1 MRSEKL
7 LGSLKGPGFDSPH
20 LHQMNLNN
28 TYDYAVIGAG
38 IVGLST
44 ALHLQKQNVSVIV
57 LEKEKEPGL
66 HQSGRNSGVIHS
78 GIYYKPNS
86 SKSELSI
93 KGRNLLVE
101 YLQKKNINFR
111 QEGKIVVDNDL
122 DKLESL
128 LERSIDLEMEGVKIV
143 QNDELLS
150 IEPNSVMLNGLFVPQ
165 AGVVDYKEV
174 VQAYAN
180 DFIEMGGEIKY
191 IEEIKEI
198 ENKNGLKSIS
208 GNKYTYNS
216 EFLINCAG
224 LFSDEIAK
232 LDNMSPNVKIIPF
245 RGEYY
250 KISNTKN
257 KILNNMIYPMADPDL
272 PFLGIHLTKTANGD
286 IEAGPNAVLAFS
298 KEGYKWTDINFV
310 DLTKV
315 LTFPG
320 MLKLGKKYFRTGIS
334 EMYRSLNK
342 KIFVKEIQKLINGV
356 NLKDIKQIPSG
367 VRAQAVDKDGNLVDD
382 FLFEEGENSLHVLNS
397 PSPAATASLAIGESI
412 VSKITN

>member
-1 MRSEKL
+1 MT
-7 LGSLKGPGFDSPH
+7 
-20 LHQMNLNN
+20 NNN

-44 ALHLQKQNVSVIV
+44 ALHLRKQNVSVVV

-93 KGRNLLVE
+93 RGRNLLIE
-101 YLQKKNINFR
+101 YLKKKDINFR

-122 DKLESL
+122 NKLENL
-128 LERSIDLEMEGVKIV
+128 LDRSIELDMEGVKIV
-143 QNDELLS
+143 RDDELLS

-174 VQAYAN
+174 VQAYAK

-198 ENKNGLKSIS
+198 ENINGLKSIK
-208 GNKYTYNS
+208 GNKDTYNC

-250 KISNTKN
+250 KISNIKN
-257 KILNNMIYPMADPDL
+257 KILNNMIYPLADPDL
-272 PFLGIHLTKTANGD
+272 PFLGLHLTKTANGD

-342 KIFVKEIQKLINGV
+342 NIFVKEIQKLINGV
-356 NLKDIKQIPSG
+356 DLSDIKQIPSG

-412 VSKITN
+412 VSKILN

>member
-1 MRSEKL
+1 
-7 LGSLKGPGFDSPH
+7 
-20 LHQMNLNN
+20 MNLNN

-44 ALHLQKQNVSVIV
+44 ALHLQKQNLSVVV

-191 IEEIKEI
+191 IQEIKEI

-257 KILNNMIYPMADPDL
+257 NILNNMIYPLADPDL

-342 KIFVKEIQKLINGV
+342 NIFVKEIQKLINGV

-412 VSKITN
+412 VSKILN

>member
-1 MRSEKL
+1 
-7 LGSLKGPGFDSPH
+7 
-20 LHQMNLNN
+20 MNNN
-28 TYDYAVIGAG
+28 KTYDFAIIGAG

-44 ALHLQKQNVSVIV
+44 ALHIQKQNKSVVV

-86 SKSELSI
+86 YKSELSI
-93 KGRNLLVE
+93 RGRNLLVE
-101 YLQKKNINFR
+101 YLKLKKIRYR

-122 DKLESL
+122 DKLANL
-128 LERSIDLEMEGVKIV
+128 LERSKELEMEGVKLV
-143 QNDELLS
+143 QNEKLLN
-150 IEPNSVMLNGLFVPQ
+150 IEPNSVMLNGVFVPQ

-174 VQAYAN
+174 VQAYAH
-180 DFIEMGGEIKY
+180 DFQANGGEIKL

-198 ENKNGLKSIS
+198 ENINGLKSVRGIHS
-208 GNKYTYNS
+208 SYKC

-232 LDNMSPNVKIIPF
+232 LDGMSPDVKIIPF

-250 KISNTKN
+250 KIRDSKN
-257 KILNNMIYPMADPDL
+257 EILNNMIYPLADPDL

-320 MLKLGKKYFRTGIS
+320 MIKLGKKYFKTGIS

-342 KIFVKEIQKLINGV
+342 NVFVKEIQKLIKGV
-356 NLKDIKQIPSG
+356 DPRDIQQIPSG
-367 VRAQAVDKDGNLVDD
+367 VRAQAVDKAGNLVDD
-382 FLFEEGENSLHVLNS
+382 FLFEKGVNSLHVLNS

-412 VSKITN
+412 ASKISN

>member
-1 MRSEKL
+1 MT
-7 LGSLKGPGFDSPH
+7 
-20 LHQMNLNN
+20 NNN

-44 ALHLQKQNVSVIV
+44 ALHLRKQNVSVVV

-93 KGRNLLVE
+93 RGRNLLIE
-101 YLQKKNINFR
+101 YLKKKDINFR

-122 DKLESL
+122 NKLENL
-128 LERSIDLEMEGVKIV
+128 LDRSIELDMDGVKIV
-143 QNDELLS
+143 RDDELLS
-150 IEPNSVMLNGLFVPQ
+150 IEPSSVMLNGLFVPQ

-174 VQAYAN
+174 VQAYAK

-198 ENKNGLKSIS
+198 ENINGLKSIK
-208 GNKYTYNS
+208 GNKDTYNC

-257 KILNNMIYPMADPDL
+257 KILNNMIYPLADPDL

-315 LTFPG
+315 VTFPG

-342 KIFVKEIQKLINGV
+342 NIFVKEIQKLINGV
-356 NLKDIKQIPSG
+356 DLRDIKQIPSG

-412 VSKITN
+412 VSKILN

>member
-1 MRSEKL
+1 MT
-7 LGSLKGPGFDSPH
+7 
-20 LHQMNLNN
+20 NNN

-44 ALHLQKQNVSVIV
+44 ALHLRKQNVSVVV

-93 KGRNLLVE
+93 RGRNLLIE
-101 YLQKKNINFR
+101 YLKKKEINFR

-122 DKLESL
+122 NKLENL
-128 LERSIDLEMEGVKIV
+128 LDRSIELDMEGVKIV
-143 QNDELLS
+143 RDDELLS

-174 VQAYAN
+174 VQAYAK

-198 ENKNGLKSIS
+198 ENINGLKSIK
-208 GNKYTYNS
+208 GNKDTYNC

-250 KISNTKN
+250 KISNIKN
-257 KILNNMIYPMADPDL
+257 KILNNMIYPLADPDL

-342 KIFVKEIQKLINGV
+342 NIFVKEIQKLINGV
-356 NLKDIKQIPSG
+356 DLSDIKQIPSG

-412 VSKITN
+412 VSKIFN

>member
-1 MRSEKL
+1 MT
-7 LGSLKGPGFDSPH
+7 
-20 LHQMNLNN
+20 NNN

-44 ALHLQKQNVSVIV
+44 ALHLRKQNVSVVV

-93 KGRNLLVE
+93 RGRNLLIE
-101 YLQKKNINFR
+101 YLKKKDINFR

-122 DKLESL
+122 NKLENL
-128 LERSIDLEMEGVKIV
+128 LDRSIELDMEGVKIV
-143 QNDELLS
+143 RDDELLS

-174 VQAYAN
+174 VQAYAK

-198 ENKNGLKSIS
+198 ENINGLKSIK
-208 GNKYTYNS
+208 GNKDTYNC

-250 KISNTKN
+250 KISNIKN
-257 KILNNMIYPMADPDL
+257 KILNNMIYPLADPDL

-298 KEGYKWTDINFV
+298 KEGYKWTDINFL

-342 KIFVKEIQKLINGV
+342 NIFVKEIQKLINGV
-356 NLKDIKQIPSG
+356 DLSDIKQIPSG

-412 VSKITN
+412 VSKILN

>member
-1 MRSEKL
+1 
-7 LGSLKGPGFDSPH
+7 
-20 LHQMNLNN
+20 MNNKK
-28 TYDYAVIGAG
+28 TYDFAIIGGG

-44 ALHLQKQNVSVIV
+44 ALHLQKYNKSVVVI
-57 LEKEKEPGL
+57 EKEREPGL

-78 GIYYKPNS
+78 GIYYKPNTY
-86 SKSELSI
+86 KSELSI
-93 KGRNLLVE
+93 RGRNLLVE
-101 YLQKKNINFR
+101 YLELKKIRYR

-122 DKLESL
+122 GKLTNL
-128 LERSIDLEMEGVKIV
+128 LERSKELDMEGVKLI
-143 QNDELLS
+143 QNEELLN
-150 IEPNSVMLNGLFVPQ
+150 IEPNSVILNGVFVPQ
-165 AGVVDYKEV
+165 AGVVDYREV
-174 VQAYAN
+174 VQAYAH
-180 DFIEMGGEIKY
+180 DFQENGGEIKL

-198 ENKNGLKSIS
+198 ENINGLKNVKGIHSS
-208 GNKYTYNS
+208 YNC

-232 LDNMSPNVKIIPF
+232 LDGMSPDVKIIPF

-250 KISNTKN
+250 KINDSK
-257 KILNNMIYPMADPDL
+257 KEILNNMIYPLADPDL

-320 MLKLGKKYFRTGIS
+320 MIQLGKKYFRTGIS

-342 KIFVKEIQKLINGV
+342 NVFVKEIQKLIKGV
-356 NLKDIKQIPSG
+356 DPRDIQQIPSG
-367 VRAQAVDKDGNLVDD
+367 VRAQAVDKAGKLVDD
-382 FLFEEGENSLHVLNS
+382 FLFEEGDNSLHVLNS

-412 VSKITN
+412 ASKILD

>member
-1 MRSEKL
+1 MT
-7 LGSLKGPGFDSPH
+7 
-20 LHQMNLNN
+20 NNN

-44 ALHLQKQNVSVIV
+44 ALHLRKQNVSVVV

-93 KGRNLLVE
+93 RGRNLLIE
-101 YLQKKNINFR
+101 YLKKKDINFR

-122 DKLESL
+122 NKLENL
-128 LERSIDLEMEGVKIV
+128 LDRSIELDMEGVKIV
-143 QNDELLS
+143 RDDELLS

-174 VQAYAN
+174 VQAYAK

-198 ENKNGLKSIS
+198 ENINGLKSIK
-208 GNKYTYNS
+208 GNKDTYNC

-257 KILNNMIYPMADPDL
+257 KILNNMIYPLADPDL

-342 KIFVKEIQKLINGV
+342 NIFVKEIQKLINGV
-356 NLKDIKQIPSG
+356 DLSDIKQIPSG
-367 VRAQAVDKDGNLVDD
+367 VRAQAVDQEGNLVDD

-412 VSKITN
+412 VSKISN

>member
-1 MRSEKL
+1 MSNK
-7 LGSLKGPGFDSPH
+7 K
-20 LHQMNLNN
+20 
-28 TYDYAVIGAG
+28 TYDFAIIGGG

-44 ALHLQKQNVSVIV
+44 ALHLQKQNKSVVV
-57 LEKEKEPGL
+57 LEKENEPGL

-78 GIYYKPNS
+78 GIYYKPNTY
-86 SKSELSI
+86 KSELSI
-93 KGRNLLVE
+93 RGRNLLVE
-101 YLQKKNINFR
+101 YLKLKKIRYR

-122 DKLESL
+122 GKLTNL
-128 LERSIDLEMEGVKIV
+128 LERSKELDMDGVKLI
-143 QNDELLS
+143 QNENLLN
-150 IEPNSVMLNGLFVPQ
+150 IEPNSVILNGVFVPQ

-174 VQAYAN
+174 VQAYAY
-180 DFIEMGGEIKY
+180 DFEAYGGEIKL

-198 ENKNGLKSIS
+198 ENINGLKIVKGMHTS
-208 GNKYTYNS
+208 YQC

-232 LDNMSPNVKIIPF
+232 LDGMSPDVKIIPF

-250 KISNTKN
+250 KIHNSK
-257 KILNNMIYPMADPDL
+257 KEILNNMIYPLADPDL
-272 PFLGIHLTKTANGD
+272 PFLGIHLTKTASGD

-298 KEGYKWTDINFV
+298 KEGYKWTDINFL

-320 MLKLGKKYFRTGIS
+320 MIKLGKKYFRTGIS

-342 KIFVKEIQKLINGV
+342 NVFVKEIQKLIKGV
-356 NLKDIKQIPSG
+356 DPRDIQQIPSG
-367 VRAQAVDKDGNLVDD
+367 VRAQAVDKAGKLVDD
-382 FLFEEGENSLHVLNS
+382 FLFEEGDNSLHVLNS

-412 VSKITN
+412 ASKILD

>member
-1 MRSEKL
+1 MT
-7 LGSLKGPGFDSPH
+7 
-20 LHQMNLNN
+20 NNN

-44 ALHLQKQNVSVIV
+44 ALHLRKQNVSVVV
-57 LEKEKEPGL
+57 LEKEKKPGL

-93 KGRNLLVE
+93 RGRNLLIE
-101 YLQKKNINFR
+101 YLKKKDINFR

-122 DKLESL
+122 NKLENL
-128 LERSIDLEMEGVKIV
+128 LDRSIELDMEGVKIV
-143 QNDELLS
+143 RDDELLS

-174 VQAYAN
+174 VQAYAK

-198 ENKNGLKSIS
+198 ENINGLKSIK
-208 GNKYTYNS
+208 GNKDTYNC

-250 KISNTKN
+250 KISNIKN
-257 KILNNMIYPMADPDL
+257 KILNNMIYPLADPDL

-342 KIFVKEIQKLINGV
+342 NIFVKEIQKLINGV
-356 NLKDIKQIPSG
+356 DLSDIKQIPSG

-412 VSKITN
+412 VSKILN

>member
-1 MRSEKL
+1 MS
-7 LGSLKGPGFDSPH
+7 
-20 LHQMNLNN
+20 NN
-28 TYDYAVIGAG
+28 KTYDFAIIGGG

-44 ALHLQKQNVSVIV
+44 ALHIQKQNKSVVV
-57 LEKEKEPGL
+57 LEKEKEPGF

-78 GIYYKPNS
+78 GIYYKPNTY
-86 SKSELSI
+86 KSELSI
-93 KGRNLLVE
+93 RGRNLLVE
-101 YLQKKNINFR
+101 YLALKKIRYR

-122 DKLESL
+122 DKLTNL
-128 LERSIDLEMEGVKIV
+128 LERSKELEMEGVKLV
-143 QNDELLS
+143 QNEKLLN
-150 IEPNSVMLNGLFVPQ
+150 IEPNSVILNGVFVPQ

-174 VQAYAN
+174 VQAYAH
-180 DFIEMGGEIKY
+180 DFQENGGEIKL

-198 ENKNGLKSIS
+198 ENINGLKNVKGVHSS
-208 GNKYTYNS
+208 YKC

-232 LDNMSPNVKIIPF
+232 LDGMSPDVKIIPF

-250 KISNTKN
+250 KIRDSK
-257 KILNNMIYPMADPDL
+257 KEILNNMIYPLADPDL

-298 KEGYKWTDINFV
+298 KEGYKWTNINFV

-320 MLKLGKKYFRTGIS
+320 MIKLGKKYFKTGIS

-342 KIFVKEIQKLINGV
+342 KVFVKEIQKLINGV
-356 NLKDIKQIPSG
+356 DPRDIQQIPSG
-367 VRAQAVDKDGNLVDD
+367 VRAQAVDNAGNLVDD
-382 FLFEEGENSLHVLNS
+382 FLFEEGDSSLHVLNS

-412 VSKITN
+412 ASKILD

>member
-1 MRSEKL
+1 MT
-7 LGSLKGPGFDSPH
+7 
-20 LHQMNLNN
+20 NNN

-44 ALHLQKQNVSVIV
+44 ALHLRKQNVSVVV

-93 KGRNLLVE
+93 RGRNLLIE
-101 YLQKKNINFR
+101 YLKKKDINFR

-122 DKLESL
+122 NKLENL
-128 LERSIDLEMEGVKIV
+128 LDRSIELDMEGVKIV
-143 QNDELLS
+143 RDDELLS

-174 VQAYAN
+174 VQAYAK

-198 ENKNGLKSIS
+198 ENINGLKSIK
-208 GNKYTYNS
+208 GNKDTYNC

-250 KISNTKN
+250 KIFNTKN
-257 KILNNMIYPMADPDL
+257 KILNNMIYPLADPDL

-342 KIFVKEIQKLINGV
+342 NIFVKEIQKLINGV
-356 NLKDIKQIPSG
+356 DLSDIKQIPSG

-412 VSKITN
+412 VSKILN

>member
-1 MRSEKL
+1 MT
-7 LGSLKGPGFDSPH
+7 
-20 LHQMNLNN
+20 NNN

-44 ALHLQKQNVSVIV
+44 ALHLRKQNVSVVV

-93 KGRNLLVE
+93 RGRNLLIE
-101 YLQKKNINFR
+101 YLKKKDINFR

-122 DKLESL
+122 NKLENL
-128 LERSIDLEMEGVKIV
+128 LDRSIELDMEGVKIV
-143 QNDELLS
+143 RDDELLS
-150 IEPNSVMLNGLFVPQ
+150 IEPNSVILNGLFVPQ

-174 VQAYAN
+174 VQAYAK

-198 ENKNGLKSIS
+198 ENINGLKSIK
-208 GNKYTYNS
+208 GNKDTYNC

-257 KILNNMIYPMADPDL
+257 KILNNMIYPLADPDL

>member
-1 MRSEKL
+1 MSNK
-7 LGSLKGPGFDSPH
+7 K
-20 LHQMNLNN
+20 
-28 TYDYAVIGAG
+28 TYDFAIIGGG

-44 ALHLQKQNVSVIV
+44 ALHIQKQNKSVVV

-78 GIYYKPNS
+78 GIYYKPNTY
-86 SKSELSI
+86 KSELSI
-93 KGRNLLVE
+93 RGRNLLVE
-101 YLQKKNINFR
+101 YLALKKIRYR
-111 QEGKIVVDNDL
+111 QEGKVVVDNDL
-122 DKLESL
+122 DKLTNL
-128 LERSIDLEMEGVKIV
+128 LDRSKELGMEGVKLV
-143 QNDELLS
+143 QNEQLLN
-150 IEPNSVMLNGLFVPQ
+150 IEPNSVILNGVFVPQ

-174 VQAYAN
+174 VQAYAH
-180 DFIEMGGEIKY
+180 DFQENGGEIKL

-198 ENKNGLKSIS
+198 ENINGLKNVKGVHSS
-208 GNKYTYNS
+208 YKC

-232 LDNMSPNVKIIPF
+232 LDGMSPDVKIIPF

-250 KISNTKN
+250 KIRDSK
-257 KILNNMIYPMADPDL
+257 KEILNNMIYPLADPDL

-320 MLKLGKKYFRTGIS
+320 MIKLGKKYFKTGIS

-342 KIFVKEIQKLINGV
+342 NVFVKEIQKLIKGV
-356 NLKDIKQIPSG
+356 DPRDIQQIPSG
-367 VRAQAVDKDGNLVDD
+367 VRAQAVDKAGNLVDD
-382 FLFEEGENSLHVLNS
+382 FLFEEGDSSLHVLNS

-412 VSKITN
+412 ASKILD

>member
-1 MRSEKL
+1 MT
-7 LGSLKGPGFDSPH
+7 
-20 LHQMNLNN
+20 NNN

-44 ALHLQKQNVSVIV
+44 ALHLRKQNVSVVV

-93 KGRNLLVE
+93 RGRNLLIE
-101 YLQKKNINFR
+101 YLKKKEINFR

-122 DKLESL
+122 NKLENL
-128 LERSIDLEMEGVKIV
+128 LDRSIELDMDGVRIV
-143 QNDELLS
+143 RDDELLS

-174 VQAYAN
+174 VQSYAK

-191 IEEIKEI
+191 IEEIKEM
-198 ENKNGLKSIS
+198 ENINGLKSIK
-208 GNKYTYNS
+208 GNKDTYKC

-257 KILNNMIYPMADPDL
+257 KILNNMIYPLADPDL

-320 MLKLGKKYFRTGIS
+320 MLKLGKKYFKTGIS

-412 VSKITN
+412 VSKILN

>member
-1 MRSEKL
+1 MT
-7 LGSLKGPGFDSPH
+7 
-20 LHQMNLNN
+20 NNN

-44 ALHLQKQNVSVIV
+44 ALHLRKQNVSVVV

-93 KGRNLLVE
+93 RGRNLLIE
-101 YLQKKNINFR
+101 YLKKKDINFR

-122 DKLESL
+122 NKLENL
-128 LERSIDLEMEGVKIV
+128 LDRSIELDMEGVKIV
-143 QNDELLS
+143 RDDELLS
-150 IEPNSVMLNGLFVPQ
+150 IEPNSVILNGLFVPQ

-174 VQAYAN
+174 VQAYAK

-198 ENKNGLKSIS
+198 ENINGLKSIK
-208 GNKYTYNS
+208 GDKDTYNC

-250 KISNTKN
+250 KISNIKN
-257 KILNNMIYPMADPDL
+257 KILNNMIYPLADPDL

-412 VSKITN
+412 VSKILN

>member
-1 MRSEKL
+1 
-7 LGSLKGPGFDSPH
+7 
-20 LHQMNLNN
+20 MNLNN

-44 ALHLQKQNVSVIV
+44 ALHLQKQNVSVVV

-198 ENKNGLKSIS
+198 ENINGLKSIK
-208 GNKYTYNS
+208 GNKYTYNC

-257 KILNNMIYPMADPDL
+257 KILNNMIYPLADPDL

-412 VSKITN
+412 VSKILN

>member
-1 MRSEKL
+1 MT
-7 LGSLKGPGFDSPH
+7 
-20 LHQMNLNN
+20 NNN

-44 ALHLQKQNVSVIV
+44 ALHLRKQNVSVVV

-93 KGRNLLVE
+93 RGRNLLIE
-101 YLQKKNINFR
+101 YLKKKDINFR

-122 DKLESL
+122 NKLENL
-128 LERSIDLEMEGVKIV
+128 LDRSIELDMEGVKIV
-143 QNDELLS
+143 RDDELLS

-174 VQAYAN
+174 VQAYAK

-198 ENKNGLKSIS
+198 ENINGLKSIK
-208 GNKYTYNS
+208 GNKDTYNC

-257 KILNNMIYPMADPDL
+257 KILNNMIYPLADPDL

-367 VRAQAVDKDGNLVDD
+367 VRALDVDKDVNLVDD

-412 VSKITN
+412 VSRITN

>member
-1 MRSEKL
+1 
-7 LGSLKGPGFDSPH
+7 
-20 LHQMNLNN
+20 MNLNN

-44 ALHLQKQNVSVIV
+44 ALHLQKQNVSVVV

-198 ENKNGLKSIS
+198 ENKNGLKSIK
-208 GNKYTYNS
+208 GNKDTYKC

-257 KILNNMIYPMADPDL
+257 KILNNMIYPLADPDL

>member
-1 MRSEKL
+1 MS
-7 LGSLKGPGFDSPH
+7 
-20 LHQMNLNN
+20 NN
-28 TYDYAVIGAG
+28 KTYDFAIIGGG

-44 ALHLQKQNVSVIV
+44 ALHIQKQNKSVVV

-78 GIYYKPNS
+78 GIYYKPNTY
-86 SKSELSI
+86 KSELSI
-93 KGRNLLVE
+93 RGRNLLVE
-101 YLQKKNINFR
+101 YLALKKIRYR

-122 DKLESL
+122 DKLTNL
-128 LERSIDLEMEGVKIV
+128 LERSKELEMEGVKLV
-143 QNDELLS
+143 QNEKLLN
-150 IEPNSVMLNGLFVPQ
+150 IEPNSVILNGVFVPQ

-174 VQAYAN
+174 VQAYAH
-180 DFIEMGGEIKY
+180 DFQENGGEIKL

-198 ENKNGLKSIS
+198 ENINGLKNVKGVHSS
-208 GNKYTYNS
+208 YKC

-232 LDNMSPNVKIIPF
+232 LDGMSPDVKIIPF

-250 KISNTKN
+250 KIRNSK
-257 KILNNMIYPMADPDL
+257 KEILNNMIYPLADPDL

-320 MLKLGKKYFRTGIS
+320 MIKLGKKYFKTGIS

-342 KIFVKEIQKLINGV
+342 NVFVKEIQKLINGV
-356 NLKDIKQIPSG
+356 DLRDIQQIPSG
-367 VRAQAVDKDGNLVDD
+367 VRAQAVDKAGNLVDD
-382 FLFEEGENSLHVLNS
+382 FLFEEGDSSLHVLNS

-412 VSKITN
+412 ASKILD

>member
-1 MRSEKL
+1 MT
-7 LGSLKGPGFDSPH
+7 
-20 LHQMNLNN
+20 NNN

-44 ALHLQKQNVSVIV
+44 ALHLRKQNVSVVV

-93 KGRNLLVE
+93 RGRNLLIE
-101 YLQKKNINFR
+101 YLKKKDINFR

-122 DKLESL
+122 NKLENL
-128 LERSIDLEMEGVKIV
+128 LDRSIELDMEGVKIV
-143 QNDELLS
+143 RDHELLS
-150 IEPNSVMLNGLFVPQ
+150 IEPNSVILNGLFVPQ

-174 VQAYAN
+174 VQAYAK

-198 ENKNGLKSIS
+198 ENINGLKSIK
-208 GNKYTYNS
+208 GNKDTYNC

-250 KISNTKN
+250 KISNIKN
-257 KILNNMIYPMADPDL
+257 KILNNMIYPLADPDL

-342 KIFVKEIQKLINGV
+342 NIFVKEIQKLINGV
-356 NLKDIKQIPSG
+356 DLSDIKQIPSG

-412 VSKITN
+412 VSKILN